1 MWGGPSCF
9 PRQLLILQ
17 PNLSDAALA
26 HERLAKREHADTA
39 HVYRTVA
46 CNLVRFLAREC
57 LKHIPRGATLQ

>member
-26 HERLAKREHADTA
+26 HERLVKRGMPIL
-39 HVYRTVA
+39 RTSIEP
-46 CNLVRFLAREC
+46 LLA
-57 LKHIPRGATLQ
+57 I